1 MKELNRSLRN
11 TFFALALLSTFFASA
26 HDFEV
31 DGIYYSRI
39 SGTEVSVTYRG
50 NSYNSYSNEYTGDVV
65 IASTVSYNSV
75 EYSVT
80 AIASSAFSGCSG
92 LTSVSMPNSVTTIGS
107 SAFSGCSR
115 LTAVTIPNSVTTIGS
130 SAFFGCSGLTSVN
143 ITDIGAWCNISFVS
157 AVSNPL
163 GYAHNLYLNGEKIEN
178 LVIPETIEAIKA
190 YTFDS
195 YTGLT
200 TVTIPNTVT
209 SIGSSAFRGCSGLT
223 AVTIPGSVR
232 TIGNYAF
239 DGCSSIK
246 EITIEDGD
254 ETLSLGYNVS
264 NNGLFYDSPFEKLY
278 LGRNLS
284 YATGSY
290 YGYSPF
296 YNKTSLTE
304 LTIGSSVTELSD
316 YSFSGCSGLT
326 AVTIPNSVKK
336 IGNSAFEA
344 CSAIKEIRTKSYNID
359 GLADSGLSAENI
371 RAIITPDQLNED
383 VADKISQ
390 TGLNYFNNL
399 VVEADGVELAIV
411 TAPET
416 LDITNCVIKNA
427 IMQLVPCGEEVIAK
441 ADRFSVSEA
450 YFMGTNVLDELRGEG
465 LTFTPSSEWK
475 DNIFEIYN
483 GTISVELD
491 AMPEMKYGDADV
503 DLSNYAPSYYAFEY
517 ESSDETV
524 VEIDGATMRV
534 VGAGTATV
542 TAKIPAEYSNIV
554 IDNPAREIIVAKAGL
569 SVTVAD
575 ITITQGQPLPEFT
588 YIVSG
593 FVNGDTADDIAEM
606 PRAVCDVT
614 EDSAPGEYTVEFTE
628 GSDRNYEITT
638 KAATVTVIAP
648 TILELSELPEVK
660 YGADAIDLS
669 QYAPEDYE
677 LEYETPD
684 NDVVEI
690 SGSTMR
696 IIGAGKATVIAK
708 LPAQYSDVRIDN
720 PAREIIVAKA
730 DLSVTVADITITQGQ
745 PLPEFTYI
753 VSGFVNG
760 DTVDDIAEMPRAVCD
775 VTEDSAPGEYTVEFT
790 EGSDRNYEITTKAAT
805 VTVTAVEPP
814 VSNIDDIA
822 ADKDGEIEVY
832 DMKGIH
838 LYTGPRS
845 EARLAK
851 GFYLVRRGAAVT
863 KVYVE

>member
-11 TFFALALLSTFFASA
+11 TLFALALLSTLLVSA

-80 AIASSAFSGCSG
+80 AIGTSAFYGCSG

-143 ITDIGAWCNISFVS
+143 ITDIGAWCNISFGS

-195 YTGLT
+195 YTGLIT
-200 TVTIPNTVT
+200 ISIPNTVT

-223 AVTIPGSVR
+223 AVSIPGSVR

-296 YNKTSLTE
+296 YNKTSLAE

-326 AVTIPNSVKK
+326 AVTIPSSVKK
-336 IGNSAFEA
+336 IGDSAFEA

-371 RAIITPDQLNED
+371 RAIITPDQLNAD

-416 LDITNCVIKNA
+416 LDISNCVIKNA

-450 YFMGTNVLDELRGEG
+450 YFRGNNVLDELRGEG
-465 LTFTPSSEWK
+465 LTFTPSSAWK

-491 AMPEMKYGDADV
+491 ALPEMKYGDADV
-503 DLSNYAPSYYAFEY
+503 DLNNYAPSYYVFEY
-517 ESSDETV
+517 ESSDGTV

-554 IDNPAREIIVAKAGL
+554 IDNPAREIIVAKADL

-638 KAATVTVIAP
+638 KAATVTVTAP

-760 DTVDDIAEMPRAVCD
+760 DTADDIAEMPRAVCD

-790 EGSDRNYEITTKAAT
+790 EGSDRNYEIITKAAT

-838 LYTGPRS
+838 LYKGPRS
-845 EARLAK
+845 EARLTK